1 LEGIEMKAIVFPKYG
16 SPDVLQFSEVDKPI
30 PNENQALI
38 KVIAASIN
46 IADWHTMHGG
56 PTRVMGSGFSKPK
69 VERLGSDIA
78 GVVESVGSN
87 VTQFKPGD
95 EVFGACAGAF
105 AEYAVAR
112 EVRLVPKPA
121 NSTFEEGAA
130 IPVAAI
136 TALQGLR
143 DHAHVKPGQ
152 SVLIDGASGGV
163 GTFAVQI
170 AKSFD
175 TEVTAVAATT
185 KLDTLRSIGADH
197 VIDYTKEDFTKSG
210 QHYDLILGV
219 NGYHPIRDYRRAL
232 SPKGT
237 YVMVGVSPDRMYE
250 GLAQTMILGPLFSR
264 DGGPKFGFLGIAKIS
279 QEDLIILQQLL
290 EARIIVPVIDRR
302 YPLSETAQAMRY
314 IGQGHASGKLIIAMQ

>member
-1 LEGIEMKAIVFPKYG
+1 MKAIVFPKYG

-56 PTRVMGSGFSKPK
+56 PVRVMGSGFSKPK
-69 VERLGSDIA
+69 VDRLGSDIA

-87 VTQFKPGD
+87 VSQFKPGD
-95 EVFGACAGAF
+95 EVFGTCAGAF

-112 EVRLVPKPA
+112 EDRLVPKPA
-121 NSTFEEGAA
+121 NSTFEEAAA

-143 DHAHVKPGQ
+143 DHAHVKSGQ
-152 SVLIDGASGGV
+152 SVVIDGASGGV

-170 AKSFD
+170 AKIFGGV
-175 TEVTAVAATT
+175 VTAVASTP
-185 KLDTLRSIGADH
+185 KLDTLHSIGADH
-197 VIDYTKEDFTKSG
+197 VIDYTKEDFTKNG
-210 QHYDLILGV
+210 QRYDLILGV
-219 NGYHPIRDYRRAL
+219 NGYHPIQDYRHAL
-232 SPKGT
+232 SAKGT
-237 YVMVGVSPDRMYE
+237 YVMVGISPDHMFQ
-250 GLAQTMILGPLFSR
+250 GLAQTMILGPLYSR
-264 DGGPKFGFLGIAKIS
+264 DGGQKFGSMGIAKIT
-279 QEDLIILQQLL
+279 QEDLAILQQLL
-290 EARIIVPVIDRR
+290 EARKIVPVIDRR

-314 IGQGHASGKLIIAMQ
+314 IGQGHASGKIIITMQ